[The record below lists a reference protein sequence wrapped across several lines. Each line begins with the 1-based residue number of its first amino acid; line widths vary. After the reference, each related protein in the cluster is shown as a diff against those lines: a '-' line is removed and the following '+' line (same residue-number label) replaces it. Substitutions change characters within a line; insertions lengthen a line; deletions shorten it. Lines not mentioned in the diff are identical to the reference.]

1 VGLAYIRFNS
11 HTLKN
16 KKMTVEQFNEKYKEY
31 LEEGHY
37 GLDISIPSVVKYLDE
52 EVFPGL
58 IKIPGFTYSQIKLKF
73 NMPRFYTNLD
83 EVTNRFVFS
92 AITYSIEEDIK
103 KLVTIYDEVKKEL
116 KKIKES
122 GEEEKVV

>member
-1 VGLAYIRFNS
+1 MNAS
-11 HTLKN
+11 
-16 KKMTVEQFNEKYKEY
+16 EFNEKYKNY

-37 GLDISIPSVVKYLDE
+37 GLAIDIPSVVKYLDE

-73 NMPRFYTNLD
+73 NVCRFYTNID
-83 EVTNRFVFS
+83 ECANRFVFS
-92 AITYSIEEDIK
+92 AITYSVEEEIN
-103 KLVTIYDEVKKEL
+103 KLVKIYDEVQKEL

-122 GEEEKVV
+122 EQEKAL

>member
-1 VGLAYIRFNS
+1 MNAS
-11 HTLKN
+11 
-16 KKMTVEQFNEKYKEY
+16 EFNEKYKNY

-37 GLDISIPSVVKYLDE
+37 GLAIDIPSVVKYFDE

-73 NMPRFYTNLD
+73 NVCRFYTNID
-83 EVTNRFVFS
+83 ECANRFVFS
-92 AITYSIEEDIK
+92 AITYSVEEEIN
-103 KLVTIYDEVKKEL
+103 KLVKIYDEVQKEL

-122 GEEEKVV
+122 EQEKAL

>member
-1 VGLAYIRFNS
+1 MQ
-11 HTLKN
+11 TLKN

-31 LEEGHY
+31 LEEKHY
-37 GLDISIPSVVKYLDE
+37 GLDISIPSVIKYLDE

-83 EVTNRFVFS
+83 EVTNRLIFS
-92 AITYSIEEDIK
+92 AITYTVEEDIK
-103 KLVTIYDEVKKEL
+103 KLVTIYDEVQKEL
-116 KKIKES
+116 KKMENNSDMRIEF
-122 GEEEKVV
+122 